1 MLITLIGCGKMGSA
15 MLQGWLN
22 DAALDADFAIVEP
35 HHDALAWTSSYT
47 NVRLFDDCAARR
59 CR

>member
-22 DAALDADFAIVEP
+22 DAALDADFALSLI
-35 HHDALAWTSSYT
+35 HI
-47 NVRLFDDCAARR
+47 
-59 CR
+59 